1 VVSDSSPASLGPVRG
16 PIPHGFRFPSRLDHE
31 ATQSRGDGRLLPP
44 DGANRPAAELP
55 HCRLPAKSFTP
66 GCTIK
71 AHQFAEAFDSFAAA
85 IELSIGQDEDL
96 GVRLLE
102 DIRDLFDLR
111 PGIDRL
117 TSAAMVDCLLELPDG
132 LWSEWRGPQDNQVPH
147 RMSQGGLA
155 TMLAPFGIRSRTNL
169 ASCRLGW

>member
-1 VVSDSSPASLGPVRG
+1 MNSPKPLTWLR
-16 PIPHGFRFPSRLDHE
+16 
-31 ATQSRGDGRLLPP
+31 
-44 DGANRPAAELP
+44 
-55 HCRLPAKSFTP
+55 
-66 GCTIK
+66 
-71 AHQFAEAFDSFAAA
+71 AAA

-117 TSAAMVDCLLELPDG
+117 TSAAMVDGLLELPDG

-155 TMLAPFGIRSRTNL
+155 TMLAPFGIRSRTIWPRDGSGGKS
-169 ASCRLGW
+169 ARATPQPVERLGRHTATNASGRQKTAKSNTYAELEASGLPSGLTGG

>member
-1 VVSDSSPASLGPVRG
+1 MSPSSEIV
-16 PIPHGFRFPSRLDHE
+16 H
-31 ATQSRGDGRLLPP
+31 T
-44 DGANRPAAELP
+44 
-55 HCRLPAKSFTP
+55 

-85 IELSIGQDEDL
+85 IELSIGQDKDL

-102 DIRDLFDLR
+102 DIRDLLDLR

-132 LWSEWRGPQDNQVPH
+132 LWSEWRGPQDNQ
-147 RMSQGGLA
+147 
-155 TMLAPFGIRSRTNL
+155 GI
-169 ASCRLGW
+169 CRKLYGTDAWAMITGNGSGRAAR

>member
-1 VVSDSSPASLGPVRG
+1 MASVSVALG
-16 PIPHGFRFPSRLDHE
+16 HE
-31 ATQSRGDGRLLPP
+31 ATQSREMGVSCLQTARTARRRASTLSPSS
-44 DGANRPAAELP
+44 EIV
-55 HCRLPAKSFTP
+55 HT

-85 IELSIGQDEDL
+85 IELSIGQDKDL

-117 TSAAMVDCLLELPDG
+117 TSAAMVDCLLELRTGSVGVARAAGQPRICRKLYGTDPG
-132 LWSEWRGPQDNQVPH
+132 L
-147 RMSQGGLA
+147 
-155 TMLAPFGIRSRTNL
+155 
-169 ASCRLGW
+169 

>member
-1 VVSDSSPASLGPVRG
+1 
-16 PIPHGFRFPSRLDHE
+16 
-31 ATQSRGDGRLLPP
+31 LPP

-55 HCRLPAKSFTP
+55 PCRLPAKSFTP

-117 TSAAMVDCLLELPDG
+117 TSAAMVDGLLELPAAA
-132 LWSEWRGPQDNQVPH
+132 
-147 RMSQGGLA
+147 MA
-155 TMLAPFGIRSRTNL
+155 RSMARPRRSL
-169 ASCRLGW
+169 RRE